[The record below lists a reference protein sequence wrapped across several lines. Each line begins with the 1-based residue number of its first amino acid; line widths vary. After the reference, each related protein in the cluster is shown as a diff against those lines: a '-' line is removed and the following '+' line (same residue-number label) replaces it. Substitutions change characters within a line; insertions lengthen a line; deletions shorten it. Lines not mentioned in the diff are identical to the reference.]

1 MNQTA
6 QQILDLAESL
16 IRSRGYQG
24 FAYREIANAIG
35 IKSASVHYHFP
46 TKGDLVA
53 AVMDRY
59 LRRFEEALCVIDRET
74 DSPAGKF
81 ERYLGMYRQEMRQE
95 KTMSLCM
102 MLGSDIE
109 VLPEAVVDS
118 LQGFFKL
125 NIKWIAN
132 ILQTAW
138 PDLDMPATEK
148 KASYILA
155 ALNGSLMGA
164 RCLYSAQY
172 FEHAM
177 ETLREEMNLPDPA
190 N

>member
-6 QQILDLAESL
+6 QQILDIAESL

-24 FAYREIANAIG
+24 FAYREIASTIG
-35 IKSASVHYHFP
+35 IKSASIHYHFP

-59 LRRFEEALCVIDRET
+59 LDRFEQALRSIDSEA
-74 DSPAGKF
+74 DSPGRKI
-81 ERYLGMYRQEMRQE
+81 ELYLGMYRLEMRKE

-125 NIKWIAN
+125 NIKWLAN

-138 PDLDMPATEK
+138 PDSDAFAAK
-148 KASYILA
+148 KEASYILA
-155 ALNGSLMGA
+155 TLNGSLMGA
-164 RCLYSAQY
+164 RCLDSKQY
-172 FEHAM
+172 FEQVI
-177 ETLREEMNLPDPA
+177 EELLRGLNLPEWA
-190 N
+190 Q

>member
-35 IKSASVHYHFP
+35 IKSASIHYHFP

-59 LRRFEEALCVIDRET
+59 LDRFGEALRLIDREADNPT
-74 DSPAGKF
+74 KKF
-81 ERYLGMYRQEMRQE
+81 ERYLEMYRQEMRRE

-132 ILQTAW
+132 VLQTTW
-138 PDLDMPATEK
+138 PERDMPATEK

-155 ALNGSLMGA
+155 TLNGSLMGA
-164 RCLYSAQY
+164 RCLDSTQY

-177 ETLREEMNLPDPA
+177 EELLEELNLPDPA
-190 N
+190 H